1 MRRAPGGAA
10 MMNTANAETK
20 PGLPGRDAAFF
31 GTVALVFAVA
41 AALTIYGCQSMTM
54 PWMRMPGQ
62 TWLGVA
68 AGFIGMWVAMMVAMM
83 LPSQVP
89 VLWRYRR
96 ALDLAGATRR
106 VPLTTLVSVG
116 YFVVWSAVGV
126 AVFALGVALAA
137 IPVRPPAVGV
147 VLLLGGLLQFS
158 PWKAHHLACCRAGPE
173 HDRNL
178 PKTAG
183 TAWRHG
189 LRRGL
194 HCSCCCAGPTTVFL
208 AVGVM
213 NLRAMVLVMLA
224 ITAERLAPG
233 GERVARAIGMACI
246 VAGLVLMARA

>member
-1 MRRAPGGAA
+1 
-10 MMNTANAETK
+10 MNTASAEARS
-20 PGLPGRDAAFF
+20 GIIGQDAAFF
-31 GTVALVFAVA
+31 GA
-41 AALTIYGCQSMTM
+41 AALAFGIAAAATLHGYRSMSM

-62 TWLGVA
+62 TWPALVA
-68 AGFIGMWVAMMVAMM
+68 EFLGMWVAMMVAMM
-83 LPSQVP
+83 LPSLVP
-89 VLWRYRR
+89 TLWRYRR
-96 ALDLAGATRR
+96 ALRIAGEMRLGR
-106 VPLTTLVSVG
+106 LTTLVSVG
-116 YFVVWSAVGV
+116 YFAVWAV
-126 AVFALGVALAA
+126 LGVAALALSIA
-137 IPVRPPAVGV
+137 LATIPMRLPAVGV
-147 VLLLGGLLQFS
+147 LLLIAGLLQFS
-158 PWKAHHLACCRAGPE
+158 TWKAHHLACCRAGPE

-224 ITAERLAPG
+224 ITAERLAPD